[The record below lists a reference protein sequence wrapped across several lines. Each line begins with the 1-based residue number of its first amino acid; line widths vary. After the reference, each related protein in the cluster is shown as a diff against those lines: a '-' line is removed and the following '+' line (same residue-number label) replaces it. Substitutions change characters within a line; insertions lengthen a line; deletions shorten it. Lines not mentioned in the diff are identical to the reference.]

1 MTKAV
6 ALLLERFK
14 DRFNNYPKLAQ
25 FDDGL
30 EFHNVGVKTLLEKQG
45 IKYFSTSS
53 DKKAAVVERFNRT
66 LKTSMWKYFYAK
78 GTYKWV
84 DVLNKLVNNYNGTK
98 HSTILMK
105 PSTVTKKN
113 EAEVWTTLF
122 GHSLGEYPLPKF
134 KVDDIVRISK
144 YKSTFTKGYE
154 ANFTEELFKVAK
166 VIRGD
171 PNVYELEDHEGEPII
186 GTFYEEELSSVN
198 KKDDDVYRVERIVKR
213 KKVRGKEMVLV
224 KWLGYDSKHNS
235 WIPESDIK
243 DI

>member
-6 ALLLERFK
+6 TKLLEQFK
-14 DRFNNYPKLAQ
+14 DRFGYPKLAQ

-30 EFHNVGVKTLLEKQG
+30 EFHNVGVKTLLDKHG
-45 IKYFSTSS
+45 IKYFSTNS

-66 LKTSMWKYFYAK
+66 LKTAMWKYFYEK

-84 DVLNKLVNNYNGTK
+84 DVLDGLVQNYNNTK
-98 HSTILMK
+98 HYTILMK
-105 PSTVTKKN
+105 PREVTKNN

-122 GHSLGEYPLPKF
+122 GHRLGEYPLPKF
-134 KVDDIVRISK
+134 KVDDMVRISK

-166 VIRGD
+166 VMRA
-171 PNVYELEDHEGEPII
+171 
-186 GTFYEEELSSVN
+186 FYEEELSAVT
-198 KKDDDVYRVERIVKR
+198 KKDEVEAVYRIEKIIKR
-213 KKVRGKEMVLV
+213 KKVKGKKMVLV

-235 WIPESDIK
+235 WIPESSISDI
-243 DI
+243 